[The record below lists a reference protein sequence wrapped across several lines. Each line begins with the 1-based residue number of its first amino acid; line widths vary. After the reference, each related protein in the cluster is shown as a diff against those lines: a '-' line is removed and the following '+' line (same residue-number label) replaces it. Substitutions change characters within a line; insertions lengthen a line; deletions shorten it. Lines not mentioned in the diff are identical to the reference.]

1 MLRLSPLLKTLT
13 IKTKDLEFRSLDI
26 HYVHPDPTIGDFAWA
41 QRKFCAEVE
50 RQYNSGK
57 PVRIITLKAR
67 QLGISTVTEGILFL
81 WGFIHH
87 GTNGLVLANE
97 NTTSL
102 ELFEMTKLYWETWPF
117 RHGYK
122 LKSSTRQQLQWYDT
136 RSRLRIATARNVVSG
151 RGSTIQAVHASEVAF
166 YPDPK
171 TLMLGLNQTIP
182 QKHGTIVVVES
193 TANGMGNWYYDEWQ
207 AAEEGDSDYV
217 PLFFPWYMHPEY
229 WLHTTLTVKSELT
242 VEERQLLRVGATFE
256 NLAWRRWA
264 INNRAGGDL
273 NLFMQEYPST
283 PEEAFITTGRP
294 IFSASHLKTAFKEL
308 EGVRGRFIEDHK
320 KRVQFIVDTAG
331 PWTIFKQ
338 PKKGDTR
345 WDRYFAAG
353 DPSETVAGDP
363 ACVQVINR
371 QTFEQVAVY
380 HNRVN
385 PMHFADEMM
394 MAGKFYNECMLCPE
408 VEGGG
413 QACVARILTKGYPN
427 VWLDKRADR
436 LNQSFNV
443 FGWSTNY
450 QRKQWAI
457 GLLQRLIL
465 DGSLTLHDR
474 KTYNQL
480 RNYVEDE
487 SGYWGNADRETHDD
501 AVMALAIAVTASEQ
515 EGPFT
520 PDPNPNSPIHDIY
533 AQEFDTL

>member
-1 MLRLSPLLKTLT
+1 M
-13 IKTKDLEFRSLDI
+13 F
-26 HYVHPDPTIGDFAWA
+26 V
-41 QRKFCAEVE
+41 AEVE

-67 QLGISTVTEGILFL
+67 QLGISTITEGILFL
-81 WGFIHH
+81 WGFFHH
-87 GTNGLVLANE
+87 GSNGLVLANE

-102 ELFEMTKLYWETWPF
+102 ELFEMTKQYWSTWPF
-117 RHGYK
+117 RHGYN
-122 LKSSTRQQLQWYDT
+122 LSSATRQQLQWIET
-136 RSRLRIATARNVVSG
+136 RSRLRVATARNIQSG
-151 RGSTIQAVHASEVAF
+151 RGATLHAVHASEVAF
-166 YPDPK
+166 YPDPT

-182 QKHGTIVVVES
+182 QRHGTIVVLES
-193 TANGMGNWYYDEWQ
+193 TANGIGNWYYEEWQ
-207 AAEEGDSDYV
+207 AAEEGESDYV
-217 PLFFPWYMHPEY
+217 PLFFPWYKHPEY
-229 WLHTTLTVKSELT
+229 RMYTTLSIRSELT
-242 VEERQLLRVGATFE
+242 VDERQLLRIGATLD
-256 NLAWRRWA
+256 NIAWRRWA
-264 INNRAGGDL
+264 IRNKAGGDL
-273 NLFMQEYPST
+273 AYFMQEYPST

-294 IFSASHLKTAFKEL
+294 IFSAAHLKSAFDEK
-308 EGVRGRFIEDHK
+308 EGVKGRFVSDFRD
-320 KRVQFIVDTAG
+320 RVQFVADASG

-345 WDRYFAAG
+345 FDRYFCAG
-353 DPSETVAGDP
+353 DPSETVVGDP
-363 ACVQVINR
+363 ACIQVINR
-371 QTFEQVAVY
+371 QTYEQVAVY
-380 HNRVN
+380 HNRCN
-385 PMHFADEMM
+385 PMHFADEMI

-413 QACVARILTKGYPN
+413 QACVARILTRGYPN

-436 LNQSFNV
+436 LSQSFNV

-465 DGSLTLHDR
+465 DGSLTIHDR

-487 SGYWGNADRETHDD
+487 SGYWGNADKDTHDD

-520 PDPNPNSPIHDIY
+520 PDSKTNTPVHDIY
-533 AQEFDTL
+533 AQEFDTT